1 MVHTSLRALG
11 YVVGGEQAV
20 IEALRT
26 AVGPT
31 GTRVMPAQSWQL
43 CEERWVARGD
53 IHLGHRK
60 IRFEAIGHGQHL
72 LWFRPTKVGSSPGVS
87 SSRSTRCPVYPVAPS
102 NPILRL
108 STALPSD
115 GLCRVV
121 SWPAG

>member
-1 MVHTSLRALG
+1 MGRLVARLLDPA
-11 YVVGGEQAV
+11 
-20 IEALRT
+20 RT
-26 AVGPT
+26 AGNLLDGDLWATSDIVGFSDD
-31 GTRVMPAQSWQL
+31 V
-43 CEERWVARGD
+43 

-72 LWFRPTKVGSSPGVS
+72 LRFRPTKVGSSPRAS
-87 SSRSTRCPVYPVAPS
+87 SSRSTRRPVYPVAPS